1 MSKRS
6 NFMKILQKC
15 LLSLS
20 VVAAAVCC
28 SCSTPKNITLFQ
40 DAGSG
45 SVTQMAPQQEIKL
58 RSGDVIQIIVS
69 SKNDQ
74 LSRLFNKTVSYNS
87 YGEQLRG
94 YTLDNR
100 GNVEYPILGSVHLAG
115 LTRQEAT
122 EYIQSQLRD
131 KNLAND
137 AVVSIEFSKLTYS
150 VLGAVGRP
158 GEFNIDKD
166 QCTIVEAIA
175 RAGDINLD
183 GLRQNVRV
191 FRYVNNTEHVYE
203 LDLTS
208 AANTFE
214 SPAYYLQQGDIVYV
228 EFNDKAKRTTTN
240 NGNLFYQWGFWT
252 STISFLLSIGVIV
265 LK

>member
-1 MSKRS
+1 MRFFK
-6 NFMKILQKC
+6 KC

-20 VVAAAVCC
+20 AVAAVLC
-28 SCSTPKNITLFQ
+28 SCSTPKDITLFQ
-40 DAGSG
+40 DAGPG
-45 SVTQMAPQQEIKL
+45 SLTPVAPQQEIKL
-58 RSGDVIQIIVS
+58 RKGDVIQIIVS

-74 LSRLFNKTVSYNS
+74 LTRLFNKTVNYYS

-94 YTLDNR
+94 YTIDNQ
-100 GNVEYPILGSVHLAG
+100 GNVEYPILGPLHLAG
-115 LTRQEAT
+115 MTRQEAT
-122 EYIQSQLRD
+122 EYIQSQLRN

-150 VLGAVGRP
+150 VLGAVARA
-158 GEFNIDKD
+158 GEYNIEKD
-166 QCTIVEAIA
+166 QCTIVDAIA
-175 RAGDINLD
+175 RAGDISID

-191 FRYVNNTEHVYE
+191 FRYEGNAERVYE

-208 AANTFE
+208 AASTFE

-228 EFNDKAKRTTTN
+228 EYNDKAKRNATN

-252 STISFLLSIGVIV
+252 STISFLLSIGLIV
-265 LK
+265 FNN